1 MNVRVKGKFWSITFF
16 IIFITIFE
24 NECYEKTLRKIVR
37 NQSKMVQRPFSESGN
52 DFKNLKLNNKVIYPG
67 YAQKKSTVH
76 KMQRLKMPTILTN
89 EIVHPFDLRTAR
101 NAINLFRRR
110 EESSI
115 LPGAISNEFLNTSNV
130 AIPTSIFFPPAE
142 EKVPSS
148 SEQDSSMKYNVV
160 TSDKSAIND
169 KLLAKSVISSTETTN
184 DGEFEANAIELNL
197 TYYDTGVKKADFFSN
212 KGSAKVTIS
221 NNKSWHIP
229 FSCTEFHEFKADI
242 DAQEKFNEFNIEPS
256 WIGNKHFWNLVYEG
270 RYEALMRDAQWPAL
284 KVILVPRS
292 HVDTIWKQPFEN
304 LHKNAARK
312 IISNIVKK
320 LQFYSNLTF
329 SWNEVSHLSQWWQ
342 NARQKSRTALRRL
355 VEEGRLEITTGGW
368 VQTDEA
374 TSHLFG
380 ILHQLIEGHQ
390 WLLYN
395 LNYSPVVAW
404 LTNSV
409 THSPTLPYILSAS
422 GISNLV
428 LTNMHFSW
436 QQYLTEYQYTD
447 FVWVQNW
454 DTDKTAH
461 TNLNEALNRIGND
474 RYPKHSVITHYLPF
488 NSDGFKACG
497 PEGEPICDMEF
508 NFIDSS
514 TQDLN
519 TFNLKVKAEKLLEQY
534 SKAGTISSHNVIISP
549 LGGDHHY
556 ESQTEFD
563 FQYNNYQKIAD
574 YVNLNHDIYKAT
586 IKFGTS
592 KDYFKNI
599 LSKQN
604 SFPSLKGDFLNFAD
618 IRDGRPA
625 YWTGYFSTRSLLKI
639 ILRRLHSTLRST
651 EILFSFAL
659 NFNAFNSYKVSTLY
673 ERLLNARESVARL
686 QDRNVVSG
694 TLTVNALR
702 YVQQQVIKTSRD
714 CWSIQETAASLISSK
729 PAQNETYLEKYIY
742 REGEFITSYKSV
754 TPGDQIYIFN
764 SLNHERIEIVE
775 LLTRH
780 PNVRII
786 DHIENEVQIQI
797 NPVWKFGLEKRVR
810 ISSHFFKMTFIA
822 KVPPL
827 AFVLFKIERILHVTH
842 NAATIYCTSC
852 VVDRFDDASDFV
864 FNVRPLETG
873 DIQLE
878 SYRYR
883 IVIDEHT
890 GFLKTVT
897 QKLSIEQPVVVDFG
911 AFTSASVNSG
921 MFLFNT
927 NTSKP
932 MEDILSP
939 FRQSVES
946 RAIIIVSGQITTELT
961 SLYGNVLQHTVKIFN
976 VMKNPLADIIKLETK
991 INYDVA
997 PNRDTEMFLS
1007 LQTVI
1012 GNGNPPEIFIDNNGF
1027 QYTARNINVSRSIE
1041 SNVYP
1046 FTSMAYIQDQKT
1058 RLTIL
1063 SDHAQAVTALQEGQ
1077 LVLMLDR
1084 RVHYDDNQRPN
1095 EGTAENS
1102 MTTHTHYLLLENF
1115 IENKNSFDEV
1125 FSKTDL
1131 KLPSHTALY
1140 LADTLNYNLDIYF
1153 IDANRTHLCHYTY
1166 LPLIKT
1172 SFPCDVALINYR
1184 AVLNRGTPEKFKP
1197 NAALMTLHRQR
1208 FCCRIESD
1216 ASMQCSR
1223 ESSFKLDNVLRK
1235 IRAVYLTNLV
1245 GTTEGVPVTVLNK
1258 INFPSMELTT
1268 LRIYF

>member
-1 MNVRVKGKFWSITFF
+1 
-16 IIFITIFE
+16 
-24 NECYEKTLRKIVR
+24 
-37 NQSKMVQRPFSESGN
+37 MVQRPFSETRTGK
-52 DFKNLKLNNKVIYPG
+52 DLKNPKQNNNMVIYPG
-67 YAQKKSTVH
+67 HTQIKSVVH
-76 KMQRLKMPTILTN
+76 KMQRPKMSTILTSADLGKSKTMFSRMNIARN
-89 EIVHPFDLRTAR
+89 EIVHPSDLRTAR
-101 NAINLFRRR
+101 AAINFFQRRDH
-110 EESSI
+110 SAI
-115 LPGAISNEFLNTSNV
+115 LSGANELLNTSNV
-130 AIPTSIFFPPAE
+130 AKIDPISYQIPTSNFFPLVE
-142 EKVPSS
+142 EKISPS
-148 SEQDSSMKYNVV
+148 SEQETSIKDNSEV
-160 TSDKSAIND
+160 TSAIND
-169 KLLAKSVISSTETTN
+169 SLLVKSIISSTGTTN
-184 DGEFEANAIELNL
+184 HRELEVDTNELKL
-197 TYYDTGVKKADFFSN
+197 THYDTDVKKADFFFN
-212 KGSAKVTIS
+212 KGSTQVTTSIS
-221 NNKSWHIP
+221 NNISWHVPYI
-229 FSCTEFHEFKADI
+229 CTEFHEFKAYI
-242 DAQEKFNEFNIEPS
+242 DAQEKFNEFNIEPP
-256 WIGNKHFWNLVYEG
+256 WIANKHFWKVVYEH
-270 RYEALMRDAQWPAL
+270 RYQALMRNAQWPAL

-292 HVDTIWKQPFEN
+292 RVDTIWKQPFEN
-304 LHKNAARK
+304 LHKSTARK

-342 NARQKSRTALRRL
+342 NTRQKNRMALRRL
-355 VEEGRLEITTGGW
+355 VEEGRLEITSGGW
-368 VQTDEA
+368 VETDEA

-395 LNYSPVVAW
+395 LNYSPEVAW

-409 THSPTLPYILSAS
+409 AHSPTLSYLLSAS

-436 QQYLTEYQYTD
+436 QQYLTEFQYTD

-461 TNLNEALNRIGND
+461 INLNEALNRIGND
-474 RYPKHSVITHYLPF
+474 RYPKHSVIAHYLPF

-497 PEGEPICDMEF
+497 PEGDTICDKEF

-514 TQDLN
+514 NVQDIN

-534 SKAGTISSHNVIISP
+534 SKAGTISSHNVIITP
-549 LGGDHHY
+549 LGGDRHY

-599 LSKQN
+599 LSKKN

-618 IRDGRPA
+618 IRDSRPA
-625 YWTGYFSTRSLLKI
+625 YWTGYFTTRPLLKI

-659 NFNAFNSYKVSTLY
+659 NFNAFQSYKVSTLY

-686 QDRNVVSG
+686 QDRNVVGG
-694 TLTVNALR
+694 TLTVKALR
-702 YVQQQVIKTSRD
+702 YVQRQVINTSRD
-714 CWSIQETAASLISSK
+714 CWYIQETAASLISSK
-729 PAQNETYLEKYIY
+729 PAQNEKYLEKYIY
-742 REGEFITSYKSV
+742 REGEFISSYKSV

-764 SLNHERIEIVE
+764 SLNHDRVEIVE

-786 DHIENEVQIQI
+786 DHIENEVQMQV
-797 NPVWKFGLEKRVR
+797 NPIWKFGFDKVVR
-810 ISSHFFKMTFIA
+810 ISSQFLKITFVA
-822 KVPPL
+822 KVPAL
-827 AFVLFKIERILHVTH
+827 AFVLFKIEKILHITH

-852 VVDRFDDASDFV
+852 IVDDGSEFI

-878 SYRYR
+878 SYKYR

-890 GFLKTVT
+890 GFLKAVT
-897 QKLSIEQPVVVDFG
+897 KKFSNEQPVVVDFG
-911 AFTSASVNSG
+911 AFNSASVGSG

-939 FRQSVES
+939 FRQNVES
-946 RAIIIVSGQITTELT
+946 RSIIIVSGRITTELT
-961 SLYGNVLQHTVKIFN
+961 SLYGSFLHHTVKIFN
-976 VMKNPLADIIKLETK
+976 IMNNPLADIIKLETK
-991 INYDVA
+991 IDYGIA
-997 PNRDTEMFLS
+997 PNYRDTEMFLS

-1027 QYTARNINVSRSIE
+1027 QYTARHINVSRRVE

-1046 FTSMAYIQDQKT
+1046 FTSMAYIQDEKT

-1063 SDHAQAVTALQEGQ
+1063 TDHAQGVTVLQEGQ

-1084 RVHYDDNQRPN
+1084 RVLYDDNRGAN
-1095 EGTAENS
+1095 ETIAENS
-1102 MTTHTHYLLLENF
+1102 VTSHTHYLLLENF
-1115 IENKNSFDEV
+1115 IEHNNSFDDV
-1125 FSKTDL
+1125 LSKTNL

-1140 LADTLNYNLDIYF
+1140 LANTLNYNLDIYF
-1153 IDANRTHLCHYTY
+1153 IDASRTHLCHYTF

-1184 AVLNRGTPEKFKP
+1184 AVLNRGTPEKFMP
-1197 NAALMTLHRQR
+1197 NTALMTLHRQR
-1208 FCCRIESD
+1208 FSCRVESD
-1216 ASMQCSR
+1216 NSLQCSR
-1223 ESSFKLDNVLRK
+1223 ESSFKLDHMLRK
-1235 IRAVYLTNLV
+1235 VRAVYQTNLV
-1245 GTTEGVPVTVLNK
+1245 GTTEGVPVTVLNI